1 MIGQE
6 NEVHNQPIF
15 LRLACEQTKLQRT
28 YNV

>member
-6 NEVHNQPIF
+6 NEVHTNPY
-15 LRLACEQTKLQRT
+15 LGLACEQTKLQRT